1 MNDLTILARALRHSR
16 RTFLLRT
23 AGTVAFPLSLAAC
36 GGGGDYDNMQGAG
49 TGTGGGTGGT
59 GTGATTPIVALTT
72 SKAKGTFVLPAGANV
87 TVASV
92 QNAFGSSAPA
102 SDGSFDFTSVAES
115 EMFAIAVGPGGK
127 MLLSG
132 LLQAGSAKYT
142 TQLSA
147 RSTAVCLAYTVLGVG
162 VYLPSTQEQYLAAI
176 QASPTLSVLEAAVS
190 AALVARGEGW
200 LDLTD
205 PALKSALSAMQAALS
220 PTALSSSTSMAGRAH
235 SESLAASGSDGRVTT
250 EGMVIDKTA
259 RTSGIQ
265 ITGDGVATI
274 TISNA
279 YRRRSYA
286 YVNRVSYQDTYT
298 GAITD
303 SPATVGVQPMKIDAT
318 KGITNSLVTLAQL
331 FAGVNDFYDPVVY
344 PDVPTPIAPA
354 GAALT
359 TYQVTSVGLGVSY
372 GDLAL
377 LTPDQHT
384 GLRQVIA
391 ETVVFDIIVPI
402 FCGIVLPIAAAPIA
416 AFIPTFG
423 VSRLK
428 DLITTLAAS
437 DDIFLNKI
445 VAANRPLSEV
455 LWDTLLTIVGS
466 EQFKDAILGFFQDCI
481 DALSATATLPATN
494 VVNIGAKALLD
505 AISALDLSAQAFDL
519 VVTGLSY
526 AFSDLADQ
534 FTINVTKSDVR
545 LNPLNPTL
553 DPAVLTQ
560 TNFTLTVVDSDLT
573 AADLSYQWNCTC
585 LFGDISDGTQTNT
598 SNGNSFPSSSGN
610 IAYTPRGNARGGDKE
625 LVSGTI
631 YKGHVLTPGMQ
642 GSRVPIGTAYST
654 ITYSAAITPSPLS
667 LLINTQQTFT
677 ANISTTLLA
686 SGTALNYVWT
696 LTGGGSIGATS
707 TVTTTTP
714 SISYTAGPMAGTD
727 TLSLSVTTTTG
738 SVVTT
743 GSATI
748 TVLGSVAAG
757 ISPYNPQ
764 VVRGTLLN
772 FVVSPSGPSFPSG
785 TRFQWVLTH
794 EPDLFGRPQDL
805 GGSGGGT
812 IGVGIGP
819 VTTSGPATG
828 LSVTVVTA
836 NPTITFAANPFGP
849 ESGGNTFFWE
859 PSLILTVSVLGA
871 AGNVLTTSSTPI
883 QTQIPTTII
892 LP

>member
-36 GGGGDYDNMQGAG
+36 GGGGDYDNTQGAG
-49 TGTGGGTGGT
+49 TGAGTGGT
-59 GTGATTPIVALTT
+59 GTGTTTPIVALTT
-72 SKAKGTFVLPAGANV
+72 SKAKGTFVLPAGATV

-127 MLLSG
+127 MVLSG
-132 LLQAGSAKYT
+132 LLQAGSANYT

-205 PALKSALSAMQAALS
+205 PALKSALSAMQTALS
-220 PTALSSSTSMAGRAH
+220 PTALSSSTSMADRAH

-303 SPATVGVQPMKIDAT
+303 SPATVGIQPMKIDGT
-318 KGITNSLVTLAQL
+318 KGITNTLVTLAQL

-344 PDVPTPIAPA
+344 PDIPTPIAPA
-354 GAALT
+354 SAALT

-372 GDLAL
+372 GDLAS
-377 LTPDQHT
+377 LTADQHT

-391 ETVVFDIIVPI
+391 ETVVFDIVVPI
-402 FCGIVLPIAAAPIA
+402 FCGILIPIAAAPIA

-445 VAANRPLSEV
+445 VAANRPLNEV

-466 EQFKDAILGFFQDCI
+466 EQFKDALLGFFQDCI
-481 DALSATATLPATN
+481 DALSAVSALPATN

-534 FTINVTKSDVR
+534 FTIDVTKSDVR

-560 TNFTLTVVDSDLT
+560 TNFTLSVVDSELT

-585 LFGDISDGTQTNT
+585 LFGDISDGAQTNRT
-598 SNGNSFPSSSGN
+598 NGNSFPSSSGN
-610 IAYTPRGNARGGDKE
+610 IAYTPRGNAKGGDTE

-642 GSRVPIGTAYST
+642 GSRLPIGTAFST
-654 ITYSAAITPSPLS
+654 ITYNAVISPSPVQ
-667 LLINTQQTFT
+667 LLVNTEQVFT
-677 ANISTTLLA
+677 AEMSATVLA

-696 LTGGGSIGATS
+696 VSGGGTVGGAATLTTS
-707 TVTTTTP
+707 TPSVT
-714 SISYTAGPMAGTD
+714 YKAGPTATTD
-727 TLSLSVTTTTG
+727 TLAL
-738 SVVTT
+738 VVTT
-743 GSATI
+743 LSGTVVTRASATI
-748 TVLGSVAAG
+748 GVLGSVAAG
-757 ISPYNPQ
+757 IAPQNPQ
-764 VVRGTLLN
+764 VPRSTVLN
-772 FVVSPSGPSFPSG
+772 FVVSSAAGSFPSG
-785 TRFQWVLTH
+785 TTFKWVLTH
-794 EPDLFGRPQDL
+794 TPDLFGRPQDI
-805 GGSGGGT
+805 GASGGGT
-812 IGVGIGP
+812 IGVNVAVLP
-819 VTTSGPATG
+819 SGVSPGA
-828 LSVTVVTA
+828 SVTVVTTS
-836 NPTITFAANPFGP
+836 PTIGFAANPFGP
-849 ESGGNTFFWE
+849 EAFADTFFWN
-859 PSLILTVSVLGA
+859 PSLTLTVSVLGA
-871 AGNVLTTSSTPI
+871 GGSVLTTSSTTI
-883 QTQIPTTII
+883 YTQVPTSIT